1 MNDSLMDIYRQRV
14 LEHSRAPHNKR
25 QLADAD
31 REVTGF
37 NPLCGDKLTVYLSL
51 NEDTVCDVAF
61 DGTGCAIAVASASM
75 MTDALKN
82 ESVANARDLI
92 AGFNAMFSDGT
103 LPQQDK
109 LEETRALENVRD
121 YPSRIKCATLAWSA
135 AEAALQNDNLQI
147 STE

>member
-1 MNDSLMDIYRQRV
+1 MEIYRQRV
-14 LEHSRAPHNKR
+14 LEHSREPHNQR
-25 QLADAD
+25 QPADAN

-37 NPLCGDKLTVYLSL
+37 NPLCGDKLTVYLKL
-51 NEDTVCDVAF
+51 DGDTVRDVAF
-61 DGTGCAIAVASASM
+61 DGTGCAISIASASM

-92 AGFNAMFSDGT
+92 AGFNTMFSEGT
-103 LPQQDK
+103 LPTQEK
-109 LEETRALENVRD
+109 LQETQALENIRG

-135 AEAALQNDNLQI
+135 AESALQNNNQQI